1 VGVRIVLVDDHGII
15 RQGLRSLLECQ
26 PDMEVIGEAEN
37 GHTAVELVRELQP
50 DIVITDV
57 TMPNLNGMDATRQI
71 THLFPQVK
79 VIGLSGHTD
88 NSFIIGM
95 LKAGASAYVLKQCL
109 FDDLLE
115 AIQVVSQGGTYLSP
129 ETTGTVVSNYIQ
141 LLSESTDSPLGIL
154 TERER
159 EVLQLIAEGKSTK
172 QIALD
177 LHVSTKAIE
186 SNRRKIMEKLNSH
199 SVADMVK
206 CAIIGGLTSLEL

>member
-1 VGVRIVLVDDHGII
+1 MGIRIILVDDHRII
-15 RQGLRSLLECQ
+15 RQGLCSLLESQ
-26 PDMEVIGEAEN
+26 PDIEVIGEAKD
-37 GHTAVELVRELQP
+37 GHTAIELVRQQQP

-71 THLFPQVK
+71 TRMFPQVK

-95 LKAGASAYVLKQCL
+95 LKAGASAYVFKQCL
-109 FDDLLE
+109 FDELLE
-115 AIQVVSQGGTYLSP
+115 AIQVVSKGGRYLSK
-129 ETTGTVVSNYIQ
+129 EVTKAIVSNYIK
-141 LLSESTDSPLGIL
+141 LLSESTDSPLGAL
-154 TERER
+154 TEPER
-159 EVLQLIAEGKSTK
+159 EVLQLIAEGKSTM

-199 SVADMVK
+199 NVAELVK
-206 CAIIGGLTSLEL
+206 YAIAG